1 MTQFWIIATILTLTG
16 MALVMLPLWFRSR
29 RSSDQDVSDK
39 ASNIAYFREQ
49 EADLTRQRDQGL
61 VTPEDAELIR
71 TELKKKLL
79 EDVNDKEET
88 LSYTSSSS
96 KGLALFL
103 ALLIPTMAVPVYL
116 HLGAQTELSVTGMM
130 MNPDA
135 SHEEMISAL
144 EAWRD
149 KRPDNAQA
157 WYLLAGR
164 YIAKGEVDK
173 AIDAYKT
180 LYTVSEG
187 SPQAAAQLAQVL
199 FLANRNQVNGE
210 VRGLY
215 QDALSKDES
224 NTTALGLKG
233 IDAFEREDYKQAVQA
248 WTKALSIENDMTA
261 RQSLSVGITKA
272 RKLMGEAVAELRIN
286 VELAPELSDLP
297 AQARVIVFAR
307 ESGVKKPPIAAIPL
321 KVSDLPKEVILD
333 DNAAMMMGASSL
345 SDAESLDVVARI
357 TLSGDVAQSD
367 YQAEVRDVK
376 IKDNGVIQLRI
387 APAS

>member
-79 EDVNDKEET
+79 EDVTDKEET

>member
-49 EADLTRQRDQGL
+49 EADLTKQRDQGL
-61 VTPEDAELIR
+61 VTPEDAELYR
-71 TELKKKLL
+71 SWLKKKLL
-79 EDVNDKEET
+79 EDVTDKEET

-261 RQSLSVGITKA
+261 RQSLSVG
-272 RKLMGEAVAELRIN
+272 
-286 VELAPELSDLP
+286 
-297 AQARVIVFAR
+297 
-307 ESGVKKPPIAAIPL
+307 
-321 KVSDLPKEVILD
+321 
-333 DNAAMMMGASSL
+333 
-345 SDAESLDVVARI
+345 
-357 TLSGDVAQSD
+357 
-367 YQAEVRDVK
+367 
-376 IKDNGVIQLRI
+376 
-387 APAS
+387 

>member
-1 MTQFWIIATILTLTG
+1 

-149 KRPDNAQA
+149 KRPDNVQA

>member
-149 KRPDNAQA
+149 KRPDNVQA

>member
-49 EADLTRQRDQGL
+49 EADLTKQRDQGL

-79 EDVNDKEET
+79 EDVTDKEET